1 MAVSGYVRI
10 YLQWRNWRATRE
22 VCLSQRCPLLLGG
35 AKIRSL
41 AAHNEYLE
49 ASLNEVQT
57 HEEKEEKVEVSG
69 LPWKVHEE
77 LAWRIPSFRSP
88 EKIQNMGEQRSHG

>member
-1 MAVSGYVRI
+1 MSGYTCNGGIGGPPGKSVFHSVAPFCSEAPKFGRWPRI
-10 YLQWRNWRATRE
+10 M
-22 VCLSQRCPLLLGG
+22 
-35 AKIRSL
+35 
-41 AAHNEYLE
+41 
-49 ASLNEVQT
+49 NEVQN

>member
-49 ASLNEVQT
+49 A
-57 HEEKEEKVEVSG
+57 
-69 LPWKVHEE
+69 
-77 LAWRIPSFRSP
+77 
-88 EKIQNMGEQRSHG
+88 